1 VKEDIPA
8 EVAARAAEMQAY
20 ADGKGAAARA
30 LLLEAETLPW
40 WAWRRYGRYHKT
52 ARKMFAEAVE
62 LYEEAFLML
71 MRARE
76 L

>member
-8 EVAARAAEMQAY
+8 DVAARVTEMHAY

-30 LLLEAETLPW
+30 LLLEAEALPW
-40 WAWRRYGRYHKT
+40 WAWRRYGRYHET

-62 LYEEAFLML
+62 LYEDAFLMIL
-71 MRARE
+71 RAKE